1 MSALTSL
8 LARDQAVPVRKIE
21 EALQR
26 LVVAGGD
33 MGTSLLECDAL
44 PENVLAAY
52 QAALHNLLP
61 ATRDEVMRVPRETV
75 RLIPREVAEKHRIA
89 PLAVDGR
96 ALLVAVSEP
105 LAKEVESQLGFLLG
119 YELVPRVVC
128 DVRISAA
135 LLHHYGVEAPVKH
148 RRLID
153 TLRHRDAG
161 PVPYVAPP
169 DAAILEESAQKSVA
183 RKSLASAWL
192 DELDEPEAAEPEP
205 VRASMPPPPSEGR
218 TTDPLGIHSSKITEL
233 LGDLVL
239 KPETIPS
246 PPPAGTAELEFDGSD
261 TMPYALPI
269 ASSAVMS
276 IEDAQRTASI
286 APPSE
291 SVAPPASVTPP
302 SVAPPPSVAAP
313 SVAPRASGFPSS
325 AGQELAVNPT
335 VGVGVRRSQPPPP
348 MERPRPAP
356 IVEIAEAEPNES
368 ARERARASSK
378 VRGPLTAAQGV
389 KLLAEATTRDD
400 IVGVFFGFSRQF
412 FDYSALFSVASD
424 RADGLDAFGDGA
436 SLATV
441 RGHSFSLE
449 ETSRPS
455 RLVLAKSTLQ
465 PQLGRAVTDEDHA
478 FLRVLERP
486 LNTFTVVQPVVL
498 RGRAVLLFV
507 GDRGGDA
514 FTLSDVP
521 EFVGF
526 VPRVVD
532 AIEKLILRKKR
543 EGAAPKEPAAP
554 VVPVAPA
561 PSEPPPR
568 KVDRWA
574 PSSVASLDEGISTE
588 RRRSP
593 SLLDAIAATGIAD
606 LRPELDA
613 IAARGFQEAPG
624 EIRPIATLPPE
635 DELFV
640 ESAPSDAPRSL
651 LESSAPFA
659 SILPASPDGEQELE
673 PDHAT
678 IPMPERIRSEPA
690 EASMESLRRLPRR
703 SATMREVLGIPRAA
717 PPPPTTHG
725 NLFETT
731 SELTVDGEPAL
742 PASVE
747 ADASVEGTLAY
758 EGPSKTI
765 PAPPPADDDEPE
777 LVFGTEEEDEE
788 DEADEDQ
795 EENPIRSAPT
805 EPGKRIDGSP
815 PIRTR
820 AASDKLPRRDPR
832 REDDGP
838 VQHDVVLTR
847 SLRPTDSHNVPSVIV
862 DGLLYERPTHDRE
875 VPSVIV
881 DMGDNVR
888 ALVDDLAHASPD
900 GETPSIDLLLRL
912 GEAALP
918 VLAQAFPGPLWF
930 DRRGPHRKLPR
941 GRDISGIA
949 RGIVAFRDRA
959 APYVRALLGA
969 TVADR
974 RFYALLVASE
984 IPSGVLV
991 EAIAHLA
998 FDADLGIRSLAV
1010 EILPKFASFPE
1021 FETQLVSIRRTAR
1034 IRGKDAE
1041 RRLQAIALL
1050 AALRDGD
1057 AVQTLTDLLEEDDV
1071 AVRRACH
1078 GALVAITCE
1087 DLGDSSRRWA
1097 AWVERHQ
1104 KEHRVEWLIEALTGS
1119 DDHLRARAGEE
1130 LKSLTQQ
1137 YFGYHSGASR
1147 REREVVQSKYRSW
1160 WESQGRALFT
1170 K

>member
-26 LVVAGGD
+26 LVVVGGD

-44 PENVLAAY
+44 SENVLAAY

-61 ATRDEVMRVPRETV
+61 ATRDEVMRVSRDTV

-105 LAKEVESQLGFLLG
+105 LAKDVESQLGFLLG
-119 YELVPRVVC
+119 YELVLRIVC

-169 DAAILEESAQKSVA
+169 DAGLMEEGAQKSVA
-183 RKSLASAWL
+183 KKSSASAWL
-192 DELDEPEAAEPEP
+192 DELDEPDADPEP
-205 VRASMPPPPSEGR
+205 APVRTSIPPPVSEGR

-233 LGDLVL
+233 LGELAL

-246 PPPAGTAELEFDGSD
+246 PPPSGAADTEFDGSD
-261 TMPYALPI
+261 TMPYALPS

-276 IEDAQRTASI
+276 IEDQQASVPPPPNEPASIPPPSI
-286 APPSE
+286 APRTSM
-291 SVAPPASVTPP
+291 
-302 SVAPPPSVAAP
+302 
-313 SVAPRASGFPSS
+313 FPSS

-348 MERPRPAP
+348 MERPRAAP
-356 IVEIAEAEPNES
+356 IVEIAEAEPSES

-389 KLLAEATTRDD
+389 KLLAEAATRDD

-412 FDYSALFSVASD
+412 FDYSALFSVAAD

-436 SLATV
+436 TLATL
-441 RGHSFSLE
+441 RDHSFSLE
-449 ETSRPS
+449 ESSRPS
-455 RLVLAKSTLQ
+455 RLVLAKRTLQ
-465 PQLGRAVTDEDHA
+465 AQLGRAVTDEDHT
-478 FLRVLERP
+478 FLRTLERP

-498 RGRAVLLFV
+498 RGRVVLLFV

-514 FTLSDVP
+514 FTLNDVP

-543 EGAAPKEPAAP
+543 EGGAPKEAAPKEPTPAP
-554 VVPVAPA
+554 TA
-561 PSEPPPR
+561 PSERPPR

-574 PSSVASLDEGISTE
+574 PSSSNSDEGFSGE

-606 LRPELDA
+606 LRYDLDA
-613 IAARGFQEAPG
+613 IAARSIQESPE
-624 EIRPIATLPPE
+624 EIRPIATLPSE
-635 DELFV
+635 DDELF
-640 ESAPSDAPRSL
+640 ESEPAEVQASPL
-651 LESSAPFA
+651 LETSAPFA
-659 SILPASPDGEQELE
+659 SIAPAGAPPTDMLE
-673 PDHAT
+673 EDFDAGRST
-678 IPMPERIRSEPA
+678 IPMPERLRSEPA
-690 EASMESLRRLPRR
+690 EASIEALRRLPRR
-703 SATMREVLGIPRAA
+703 SPTMREVLGIPRAA
-717 PPPPTTHG
+717 PPPPTTTG
-725 NLFETT
+725 NVFETP
-731 SELTVDGEPAL
+731 ELTIDTEQSLAPAL
-742 PASVE
+742 E
-747 ADASVEGTLAY
+747 ADATSEGTLSY

-765 PAPPPADDDEPE
+765 PAPPPLDDDEPE
-777 LVFGTEEEDEE
+777 LVFGSSDEE
-788 DEADEDQ
+788 DASEEEEE

-805 EPGKRIDGSP
+805 EPGKRVNSSP
-815 PIRTR
+815 EIRVAR
-820 AASDKLPRRDPR
+820 PVSDRLPRRDPR

-847 SLRPTDSHNVPSVIV
+847 PMRPTEGYGVPSVIV

-900 GETPSIDLLLRL
+900 GDAPSIDLLLRL

-941 GRDISGIA
+941 GRDISGVA

-969 TVADR
+969 TVPDR

-991 EAIAHLA
+991 EAIAHLT
-998 FDADLGIRSLAV
+998 FDADLGIRALAV

-1021 FETQLVSIRRTAR
+1021 FDAQLVSIRRTAR

-1050 AALRDGD
+1050 AALRDAE
-1057 AVQTLTDLLEEDDV
+1057 AVQTLTDLLEDDDV

-1087 DLGDSSRRWA
+1087 DLGDSSRRWG

-1130 LKSLTQQ
+1130 LKALTQQ

-1147 REREVVQSKYRSW
+1147 REREVVQAKYRSW
-1160 WESQGRALFT
+1160 WDAQGRTLFT
-1170 K
+1170 AR